1 MRKYCLMRILRFLP
15 LIVVATLMA
24 MGCAATSPLVGV
36 WSGTPKVT
44 QSSNPM
50 AGMAAAML
58 GMGMKGECTLTLK
71 ADGTGFLKVP
81 IAPERAIAWSEE
93 DGKVILRPRDEDKG
107 VAETGKSAATGSG
120 STVGTLSADKQQLDL
135 DLGILKIAFKKKP
148 DAK

>member
-1 MRKYCLMRILRFLP
+1 MRFLFG
-15 LIVVATLMA
+15 LFALVVAVSL
-24 MGCAATSPLVGV
+24 MGCSQTSPLVGT
-36 WSGTPKVT
+36 WSGTPSVA

-50 AGMAAAML
+50 AGMAGAML
-58 GMGMKGECTLTLK
+58 GMSMNGQCTLTLK

-93 DGKVILRPRDEDKG
+93 DGKVILRPRDEDK
-107 VAETGKSAATGSG
+107 APTSQSTPASG

-135 DLGILKIAFKKKP
+135 DLGILKIAFKKQP

>member
-1 MRKYCLMRILRFLP
+1 MRIFRFSFL
-15 LIVVATLMA
+15 LVVAALTAL
-24 MGCAATSPLVGV
+24 GCAATSPLVGV
-36 WSGTPKVT
+36 WSGTPKLS
-44 QSSNPM
+44 QSSNSM
-50 AGMAAAML
+50 AGMAAVMSGML
-58 GMGMKGECTLTLK
+58 GNGECKLTLK

-93 DGKVILRPRDEDKG
+93 DGKVILRPRDEDKT
-107 VAETGKSAATGSG
+107 VSNAAAPGIG